1 MLSARE
7 GFPQEEIAID
17 SHCLQGVMGDGEMLK
32 LSHDG
37 SEKCCF
43 I

>member
-7 GFPQEEIAID
+7 GFPQEEIAVD
-17 SHCLQGVMGDGEMLK
+17 SHYFQGVMGDGRMLK

-37 SEKCCF
+37 SGKCCF